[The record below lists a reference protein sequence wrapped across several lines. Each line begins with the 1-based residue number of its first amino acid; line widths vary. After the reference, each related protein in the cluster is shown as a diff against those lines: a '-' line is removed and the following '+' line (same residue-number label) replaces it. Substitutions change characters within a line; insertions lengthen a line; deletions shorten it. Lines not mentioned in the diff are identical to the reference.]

1 MLLDKKLSR
10 FVPSDSV
17 YSYVREY
24 RRLMEESLNQNHNQE
39 ALLQNTRYNY
49 NLHDRER
56 QKAEDNQKKL
66 EHIIVL
72 IVVVSLILLI
82 IIFYLKNRSQ
92 YHLLQL
98 REALDNLNELRQSL
112 LSQDQNKQT
121 PNNNISEEQIP
132 PLPKKN
138 EIKQEEQVQEYDDL
152 RGRLK
157 RELLELQRLG
167 TAESCI
173 SPVILNSDAYTMVQD
188 YIIKEKVIPESNALW
203 IQLEKTIIDSSKDFK
218 YRLQLLTGGKLK
230 IQDYHLALLIKCGI
244 SPTHMAILV
253 GRTKGTISYRREA
266 LCEKIF
272 GEKLGVRVIDD
283 IIRIL

>member
-112 LSQDQNKQT
+112 LSQDQK
-121 PNNNISEEQIP
+121 
-132 PLPKKN
+132 
-138 EIKQEEQVQEYDDL
+138 
-152 RGRLK
+152 
-157 RELLELQRLG
+157 
-167 TAESCI
+167 
-173 SPVILNSDAYTMVQD
+173 
-188 YIIKEKVIPESNALW
+188 
-203 IQLEKTIIDSSKDFK
+203 
-218 YRLQLLTGGKLK
+218 
-230 IQDYHLALLIKCGI
+230 
-244 SPTHMAILV
+244 
-253 GRTKGTISYRREA
+253 
-266 LCEKIF
+266 
-272 GEKLGVRVIDD
+272 
-283 IIRIL
+283 